1 MILAL
6 PYLKRYPC
14 DMKKSSLF
22 ALAVVFCLCLINRA
36 AEAGREPEEWDALP
50 QIESFA
56 FTKTAIGLIAGNHSY
71 FILNTKEGTFQAIP
85 ETEFKR
91 QFLAPTQR
99 AAEVVN
105 NTGVGSE
112 IRLRTSGALT
122 FSVTNAYCSEGEN
135 ITHRLSLNGKPLKD
149 FVRPCYS
156 VSAVEVVGDQLW
168 LGTRADGEYG
178 DYPAEGIIIQSLDGK
193 KKIGQISAKN
203 GLTGNLVRAIRL
215 SPVDSLIWVATNQGI
230 NAVSQ
235 NLKVEKSIYFYQ
247 DFDPATGKPT
257 VLTSPRPK
265 KNPAVVEF
273 ARQLHL
279 ADYKSFYSTLRTIPP
294 EAIDKFMN
302 EMGGL
307 YAPINA
313 LIGRESFAPAEVNK
327 LVPFFIEASRSS
339 DRVARAVSLSALC
352 ATNDPRGIA
361 RFVELRSAPQEHGS
375 YESYFVPRCLD
386 KYALFKLLPKDNA
399 NELAQKLKADIQA
412 ALNARSVS
420 GQSMQVVQNAISLN
434 KMGDSSGMDLINEY
448 FKRSDGNDDDAS
460 FYEYVG
466 QNMIYENGISPA
478 MVEGLQKFHT
488 NDVSRGC
495 MYFDMRWEFMPRR
508 FDAVYAKAILT
519 AVTHAMSKE
528 WRSKRTTASPV
539 FWSHL
544 METCTAA
551 FKSQLDDP
559 ATKAAFMG
567 KIYGTLSP
575 SEKALADQMASGQ
588 QPN

>member
-1 MILAL
+1 
-6 PYLKRYPC
+6 
-14 DMKKSSLF
+14 MKKTSF
-22 ALAVVFCLCLINRA
+22 FVPAAVFCLGLINRT
-36 AEAGREPEEWDALP
+36 AEAGRLPEEWDALP
-50 QIESFA
+50 QVESFA
-56 FTKTAIGLIAGNHSY
+56 FTKTAIGLVAGDHSY
-71 FILNTKEGTFQAIP
+71 FILDTKEGTFKAIP

-91 QFLAPTQR
+91 QFAAPTQR

-105 NTGVGSE
+105 NTGIGSE
-112 IRLRTSGALT
+112 VRLRTSGAPT
-122 FSVTNAYCSEGEN
+122 FFVKNAYCSEGEN
-135 ITHRLSLNGKPLKD
+135 ITHRLSLDGKPLKD

-168 LGTRADGEYG
+168 LGTRADLEYG
-178 DYPAEGIIIQSLDGK
+178 DYPAEGIVIQSLDGR

-265 KNPAVVEF
+265 KNPPVVEF

-302 EMGGL
+302 GMGGL

-313 LIGRESFAPAEVNK
+313 SVGREVFAPAEVNK

-339 DRVARAVSLSALC
+339 DKMARAASLSALC
-352 ATNDPRGIA
+352 ATNDSRAIA
-361 RFVELRSAPQEHGS
+361 RFVELRSAPQGYGS
-375 YESYFVPRCLD
+375 FESDFVPRCLD

-399 NELAQKLKADIQA
+399 NDLALKLKADIQA
-412 ALNARSVS
+412 ALNARSAS

-434 KMGDSSGMDLINEY
+434 KMGDPSGMDLINEY
-448 FKRSDGNDDDAS
+448 FKTSDGNDDDAS
-460 FYEYVG
+460 FYEFVG
-466 QNMIYENGISPA
+466 QFMTYENGISPA

-488 NDVSRGC
+488 YHVTRGC
-495 MYFDMRWEFMPRR
+495 MYFDMRWKFMPRR
-508 FDAVYAKAILT
+508 FDVAYAKAILT
-519 AVTHAMSKE
+519 AVTHAMSEE
-528 WRSKRTTASPV
+528 WRSRRTTAGPE
-539 FWSHL
+539 FWSQL
-544 METCTAA
+544 TKTCTGA

-575 SEKALADQMASGQ
+575 SEKALADQMASGK
-588 QPN
+588 QPSMPSN

>member
-1 MILAL
+1 
-6 PYLKRYPC
+6 
-14 DMKKSSLF
+14 MKKTSF
-22 ALAVVFCLCLINRA
+22 FVLAAVFCLGLINRT
-36 AEAGREPEEWDALP
+36 AEAGRLPEEWDALP
-50 QIESFA
+50 QVESFA
-56 FTKTAIGLIAGNHSY
+56 FTKTAIGLVAGDHSY
-71 FILNTKEGTFQAIP
+71 FILDTKEGTFKAIP

-91 QFLAPTQR
+91 QFPAPTQR

-105 NTGVGSE
+105 NTGIGSE
-112 IRLRTSGALT
+112 VRLRTSGALT
-122 FSVTNAYCSEGEN
+122 FFVKNAYCSEGEN
-135 ITHRLSLNGKPLKD
+135 ITHRLSLDGKPLKD

-168 LGTRADGEYG
+168 LGTRADLEYG
-178 DYPAEGIIIQSLDGK
+178 DYPAEGIVIQSFDGR

-230 NAVSQ
+230 NAVSK

-302 EMGGL
+302 GMGGL

-313 LIGRESFAPAEVNK
+313 SVGREVFAPAEVNK

-339 DRVARAVSLSALC
+339 DKMARAASLSALC
-352 ATNDPRGIA
+352 ATNDSRAIA
-361 RFVELRSAPQEHGS
+361 RFVELRSAPQGYGS
-375 YESYFVPRCLD
+375 FESDFVPRCLD

-399 NELAQKLKADIQA
+399 NDLALKLKADIQA
-412 ALNARSVS
+412 ALNARSAS

-434 KMGDSSGMDLINEY
+434 KMGDPSGMDLINEY

-460 FYEYVG
+460 FYEFVG
-466 QNMIYENGISPA
+466 QFMTYENGISPA

-488 NDVSRGC
+488 YHVTRGC
-495 MYFDMRWEFMPRR
+495 MYFDMRWKFMPRR
-508 FDAVYAKAILT
+508 FDAAYAKAILI
-519 AVTHAMSKE
+519 AVTHAMSEE
-528 WRSKRTTASPV
+528 WRSRRTTAGPE
-539 FWSHL
+539 FWSQL
-544 METCTAA
+544 TKTCTGA

-575 SEKALADQMASGQ
+575 SEKALADQMASGK
-588 QPN
+588 QPSMPSN

>member
-1 MILAL
+1 
-6 PYLKRYPC
+6 
-14 DMKKSSLF
+14 MKKSSFFVLS
-22 ALAVVFCLCLINRA
+22 AVFCLGLINRPT
-36 AEAGREPEEWDALP
+36 EAGRLPEEWDALP

-56 FTKTAIGLIAGNHSY
+56 FTKTSIGLIAGDHSY
-71 FILNTKEGTFQAIP
+71 FILDIKEVTFKAIP

-91 QFLAPTQR
+91 QFPAPTQR

-105 NTGVGSE
+105 NTGIGSE
-112 IRLRTSGALT
+112 VRLRTSGALT
-122 FSVTNAYCSEGEN
+122 FFVKNAYCSEGEN
-135 ITHRLSLNGKPLKD
+135 ITHRLSLDGKPLKD

-257 VLTSPRPK
+257 VLASLKPE
-265 KNPAVVEF
+265 KNPAIVEF

-279 ADYKSFYSTLRTIPP
+279 ADYKPFYSTMRTISP

-313 LIGRESFAPAEVNK
+313 LIGREAFAPAEVNK

-339 DRVARAVSLSALC
+339 DKVARAVSLSALC
-352 ATNDPRGIA
+352 ATNDSRAIA
-361 RFVELRSAPQEHGS
+361 RFVELRSAPQQYDS
-375 YESYFVPRCLD
+375 FESDFVPRCLD

-399 NELAQKLKADIQA
+399 NDLAEKLRANIQT
-412 ALNARSVS
+412 ALNARSAERTHT
-420 GQSMQVVQNAISLN
+420 GPPMQVVVQNAISLN
-434 KMGDSSGMDLINEY
+434 KLGDSSGMDLINEY

-519 AVTHAMSKE
+519 AVTHAMSEE
-528 WRSKRTTASPV
+528 WRSRRTTASPV